1 MNESYLDP
9 GRLHIVPSLIL
20 PESGVIIA
28 DARVK
33 AIYGDYFP
41 RSIPILE
48 LKAIERAKSLNTLGK
63 IYGFLSEHNVHRSD
77 IVHVVGGGLICDL
90 AAYGVAT
97 FKRGCR
103 LRLYPSTLLSMIDAA
118 IGGKCAVNYRNIKNH
133 IGTFYPAEEIFIH
146 PNFLHT
152 LSSDELRQGLAEML
166 KSYLISDQ
174 LSPLDLSCSIPPSS
188 QILEYAVFKMQLCK
202 SDPYDLGARQQLNFG
217 HTFAHILES
226 SSQYRFKHG
235 DCVVAGMIIALNIS
249 LKQGLISKLSAQALL
264 NTLRQYPLPAG
275 ISDFYGS
282 LDYQDILRA
291 TSQDK
296 KNSNKVTR
304 MVLPV
309 AFRRVEVQEVV
320 LNSVVLS
327 EGLG

>member
-1 MNESYLDP
+1 
-9 GRLHIVPSLIL
+9 
-20 PESGVIIA
+20 
-28 DARVK
+28 
-33 AIYGDYFP
+33 
-41 RSIPILE
+41 
-48 LKAIERAKSLNTLGK
+48 
-63 IYGFLSEHNVHRSD
+63 
-77 IVHVVGGGLICDL
+77 
-90 AAYGVAT
+90 
-97 FKRGCR
+97 
-103 LRLYPSTLLSMIDAA
+103 MIDAA

-309 AFRRVEVQEVV
+309 AFRRVEVQEVE

-327 EGLG
+327 GGLG